1 MGEKPKGSWFEGKK
15 KWIAGL
21 GLAGALGG
29 AVESGKV
36 GVKHVGAE
44 QDHVEH
50 VEKISKTEVK
60 STEKVGETKGDSE
73 DEIDITPG
81 DYDADTNEVYEYG
94 KADIP
99 ESEQEATKF
108 ARNKVLKNEN
118 YLTLQK
124 SLRTAA
130 PSFNFT
136 FDTFGEDGSAA
147 GKIYFGTS
155 KKEVYRVAFSNPE
168 AGTCTISMI
177 GEDGKEITGSEE
189 KFNSATDL
197 AKELERRK
205 DSGIFE

>member
-1 MGEKPKGSWFEGKK
+1 MGEKLKGSWFEGKK

-29 AVESGKV
+29 VVEGGKL
-36 GVKHVGAE
+36 GVKQAE
-44 QDHVEH
+44 AEHDHMER
-50 VEKISKTEVK
+50 VEKSSKTVTK
-60 STEKVGETKGDSE
+60 STEKAVQVESSVD
-73 DEIDITPG
+73 DEADITPG

-108 ARNKVLKNEN
+108 ARNEVLKNEN

-124 SLRTAA
+124 SLRTTA
-130 PSFNFT
+130 PSFNFI

-147 GKIYFGTS
+147 GKIYFGTT

-205 DSGIFE
+205 DSGILD